1 MIFNFSLDLALALYK
16 LYSFFEDN
24 KMLLSRIIQ
33 LRNVFFDLIKRSSEE
48 ILIEKEKNIY
58 LINVF
63 DMIWSSFSSV
73 QVAFEKK
80 EFENDLVTLETR
92 TNNYIDHLVESY
104 MKEFFLN
111 LVDFVKKY
119 AREDNEAELK
129 KLNSGAENLGDVFV
143 DNNPHTKLN
152 EMNSQINFKL
162 IENINAELNDSWIK
176 RIEAV
181 KGEIEKIF
189 GGTNAL
195 KLVIKKF
202 LTNFLAYYNTFFK
215 YVKSFY
221 PGFSSSMIPVH
232 QIMKEIKNNMKKY
245 NISQ

>member
-1 MIFNFSLDLALALYK
+1 
-16 LYSFFEDN
+16 
-24 KMLLSRIIQ
+24 MLLSRIIQ
-33 LRNVFFDLIKRSSEE
+33 LRNAFLDLLKKSSDE
-48 ILIEKEKNIY
+48 IVNEKEKNIY

-63 DMIWSSFSSV
+63 DMIWSSFTSIH
-73 QVAFEKK
+73 VAFEKK
-80 EFENDLVTLETR
+80 EFENDLINLETK
-92 TNNYIDHLVESY
+92 TNSYIDNLIELY

-119 AREDNEAELK
+119 AQEDNEAEMK
-129 KLNSGAENLGDVFV
+129 KLNLGVENLNDFV
-143 DNNPHTKLN
+143 YENNPNNKMN
-152 EMNSQINFKL
+152 ERNSSINFKL
-162 IENINAELNDSWIK
+162 IENINAELNDSWVK

-181 KGEIEKIF
+181 KAEVEKIF
-189 GGTNAL
+189 AGTNAL

-215 YVKSFY
+215 CVKNLN

-245 NISQ
+245 NIS

>member
-1 MIFNFSLDLALALYK
+1 MALALYR
-16 LYSFFEDN
+16 LYTFFEDN

-33 LRNVFFDLIKRSSEE
+33 LRNCFFDLIKRSSDE
-48 ILIEKEKNIY
+48 ILVDKEKNVY

-63 DMIWSSFSSV
+63 DMIWSSFNSI
-73 QVAFEKK
+73 QIAFEKK
-80 EFENDLVTLETR
+80 EFENDLVNLETK
-92 TNNYIDHLVESY
+92 TNNYIENLVEIY

-119 AREDNEAELK
+119 AREDNEAEIK
-129 KLNSGAENLGDVFV
+129 KINLGAENLGDVFV
-143 DNNPHTKLN
+143 ENNHHTKLN
-152 EMNSQINFKL
+152 ELGSQINIKL
-162 IENINAELNDSWIK
+162 IENINSELNDSWIK

-181 KGEIEKIF
+181 KLEVEKTF

-215 YVKSFY
+215 YVKNFY

-232 QIMKEIKNNMKKY
+232 QIMKEIKNSMKKY
-245 NISQ
+245 NIS

>member
-1 MIFNFSLDLALALYK
+1 
-16 LYSFFEDN
+16 
-24 KMLLSRIIQ
+24 MLLSRIIQ
-33 LRNVFFDLIKRSSEE
+33 LRNCFFDLIKRSSDE
-48 ILIEKEKNIY
+48 ILVDKEKNVY

-63 DMIWSSFSSV
+63 DMIWSSFNSI
-73 QVAFEKK
+73 QIAFEKK
-80 EFENDLVTLETR
+80 EFENDLVNLETK
-92 TNNYIDHLVESY
+92 TNNYIENLVEIY

-119 AREDNEAELK
+119 AREDNEAEIK
-129 KLNSGAENLGDVFV
+129 KINLGAENLGDVFV
-143 DNNPHTKLN
+143 ENNHHTKLN
-152 EMNSQINFKL
+152 ELGSQINIKL
-162 IENINAELNDSWIK
+162 IENINSELNDSWIK

-181 KGEIEKIF
+181 KLEVEKTF

-215 YVKSFY
+215 YVKNFY

-232 QIMKEIKNNMKKY
+232 QIMKEIKNSMKKY
-245 NISQ
+245 NIS